1 MIATTTINESQLIVS
16 VSDSSKIKSL
26 KKAILLLK
34 GVDSVKEVRPK
45 IEMSKKK
52 FFAKLDK
59 SIASMENGVCDEMG
73 ETESGAEFLNRILC
87 RTK

>member
-1 MIATTTINESQLIVS
+1 MIATTINESQLIVS

>member
-1 MIATTTINESQLIVS
+1 MIATTINESQLIVS

-45 IEMSKKK
+45 IEMSEKK